1 MNSTPTIRLL
11 FAAIILSLAGF
22 ISSTAMATELALSGL
37 WGYQYSGS
45 SVTLTVDRITNL
57 ASSGTSGSLRLEL
70 WSFGSPFKGSSQ
82 LGYRLATHRLDPLSA
97 GAAYTDISSGS
108 VDLDLPPTGKW
119 YVALLLSEWD
129 GDSWPTKHY
138 VLSEATQLM
147 VCSNSVCEIV
157 ASSPGAATASI
168 STSRTAYTVD
178 SDDTLA
184 LSADIT
190 AGNDAGILADAYITA
205 SLDFATPYYLDS
217 ALQWVSSVSAAAT
230 NFPLASVSA
239 SNFFAVPIA
248 GLPAGSY
255 QFALALN
262 AAGQNPANVAN
273 LLAYG
278 AATITFK
285 PANVDGTGISFIP
298 GAKPLAQVGSYYEFD
313 FYPFVSG
320 GQAPYYFALGIAG
333 GFPPMGL
340 VLSPDGILSGTPSI
354 KGEPTFVVCAVD
366 LGANQSC
373 KDVKVIVTDAGETD
387 PADPGSG
394 SGSDPDGETLS
405 LTIDTATCTVGERF
419 SFGTIVYNVINA
431 SGTASG
437 PEGSSINNVQCSA
450 WTDCE
455 RGPGEPASTTWT
467 HQSTTYVGT
476 WQYFSVT
483 LTGIGESLF
492 ETEILE
498 CPTQ

>member
-1 MNSTPTIRLL
+1 MHSVRPFYQSAALIMLL
-11 FAAIILSLAGF
+11 FSAFVSMPA
-22 ISSTAMATELALSGL
+22 TATDLALSGQ
-37 WGYQYSGS
+37 WSYQYSES

-70 WSFGSPFKGSSQ
+70 WAFGSPFKGSSQ
-82 LGYRLATHRLDPLSA
+82 LGYRLATHQLDPLSA
-97 GAAYTDISSGS
+97 GAAYTDVSSGS
-108 VDLDLPPTGKW
+108 VALELPPTGKW

-138 VLSEATQLM
+138 VLSDASQLM
-147 VCSNSVCEIV
+147 VCSNSVCEVV
-157 ASSPGAATASI
+157 ASDPGATTASI

-190 AGNDAGILADAYITA
+190 AGNDAGTLADAYITA

-217 ALQWVSSVSAAAT
+217 TMEWVSSVSAAAA
-230 NFPLASVSA
+230 NFPLASVSV

-278 AATITFK
+278 AATVTFK
-285 PANVDGTGISFIP
+285 PANVDGTGISFTP

-320 GQAPYYFALGIAG
+320 GLAPYYFTLGIAG

-354 KGEPTFVVCAVD
+354 KGEPTFEVCAVD

-373 KDVKVIVTDAGETD
+373 KDVQVIVTDAGETD
-387 PADPGSG
+387 PSDPGSG
-394 SGSDPDGETLS
+394 SDSDPVGETLS
-405 LTIDTATCTVGERF
+405 LIIDSAACSVGERF
-419 SFGTIVYNVINA
+419 SFGTIVYDVINA
-431 SGTASG
+431 SGSASG
-437 PEGSSINNVQCSA
+437 PEGSFINNVQCSA

-467 HQSTTYVGT
+467 YETTTYVAT
-476 WQYFSVT
+476 PQYFSVT

-492 ETEILE
+492 ETETLQ

>member
-1 MNSTPTIRLL
+1 MNCTRSLHQL
-11 FAAIILSLAGF
+11 FAAILLLIAAF
-22 ISSTAMATELALSGL
+22 ISVPATAGDFVLSGQ
-37 WGYQYSGS
+37 WSYQYSGS
-45 SVTLTVDRITNL
+45 TATLTVDRITSL

-70 WSFGSPFKGSSQ
+70 WAFGSPFKGSRQ
-82 LGYRLATHRLDPLSA
+82 LGYRLASHQMDPLSA
-97 GAAYTDISSGS
+97 GAAYTNVSSGS
-108 VDLDLPPTGKW
+108 IPVELPPNGKW
-119 YVALLLSEWD
+119 YIALFLGEWD
-129 GDSWPTKHY
+129 GTAWPTKY
-138 VLSEATQLM
+138 YLLSDADQLM
-147 VCSNSVCEIV
+147 VCTNTGCDVV
-157 ASSPGAATASI
+157 TMDPAATSVSI

-190 AGNDAGILADAYITA
+190 AGNDAGTLADAYITA

-239 SNFFAVPIA
+239 PNFFAVPIA

-262 AAGQNPANVAN
+262 AAGQNPANIAN

-278 AATITFK
+278 ATTITFK
-285 PANVDGTGISFIP
+285 PANVDGTGISFTP

-320 GQAPYYFALGIAG
+320 GQAPYYFALGTAG

-354 KGEPTFVVCAVD
+354 KGEPTFEVCAVD

-373 KDVKVIVTDAGETD
+373 KDVQVIVTEAGETD
-387 PADPGSG
+387 PSDPGSG

-405 LTIDTATCTVGERF
+405 LTIGTAACTVGERF
-419 SFGTIVYNVINA
+419 SWGTIVYNVINA

-467 HQSTTYVGT
+467 HQSTTYVGA

-492 ETEILE
+492 ETETLE